1 MRFKTVFLTI
11 LFSLFVI
18 SGCSNSDS
26 VTAPT
31 SATATA
37 VVATTT
43 PSVATTTPS
52 VAITTPSVATVDS
65 NLNDRNASF
74 PKTITD
80 LTGNSFVLD
89 GIPKNVVSISPAATE
104 ILFAIGAGDS
114 VIAVDSYSN
123 FPAETES
130 LPKLGFQ
137 DANTEV
143 IVSYGADL
151 VITTGGHEELTQ
163 QLKTLGIT
171 TVLLDG
177 AVSID
182 GIYLHISLLGEI
194 MGLENNAEVIITNMK
209 KQIGAIENML
219 EDVENGPS
227 VFYELDPGLWTV
239 SSDSFIGELLNI
251 LKLRNIAAD
260 SATSYPQMNLES
272 IIAENPDVILLAD
285 FQYGETSESVKTRP
299 GWEVITAVKSDRIL
313 EIRDGDIV
321 SRPGPRVGNGLELIG
336 KLIYPDIFD

>member
-1 MRFKTVFLTI
+1 MLRFKTVFLTI

-26 VTAPT
+26 APT
-31 SATATA
+31 PTAATATPA
-37 VVATTT
+37 VATPAAAIATPTT
-43 PSVATTTPS
+43 V
-52 VAITTPSVATVDS
+52 S
-65 NLNDRNASF
+65 NLNDQGASF

-80 LTGNSFVLD
+80 LTGDSFVLD

-114 VIAVDSYSN
+114 VIAVDSFSN

-163 QLKTLGIT
+163 QLKTLGIA

-182 GIYLHISLLGEI
+182 GIYLQISLLGEI
-194 MGLENNAEVIITNMK
+194 MGLENNAEVIITNMR
-209 KQIGAIENML
+209 KQIGAIERKL

-239 SSDSFIGELLNI
+239 SSDSFVGELLNI

-272 IIAENPDVILLAD
+272 IIAENPDIILLAD
-285 FQYGETSESVKTRP
+285 FQYGENSESVKARP
-299 GWEVITAVKSDRIL
+299 GWEVISAVQNNQIL
-313 EIRDGDIV
+313 EIRDGDVV

>member
-1 MRFKTVFLTI
+1 MLRFKTVFLTI

-37 VVATTT
+37 VVAT
-43 PSVATTTPS
+43 
-52 VAITTPSVATVDS
+52 TTPSVATVDS

-194 MGLENNAEVIITNMK
+194 MGLNPEIMAEMTKDKVSKFVVLAK
-209 KQIGAIENML
+209 KDFSSLAKKYGMMCKNL
-219 EDVENGPS
+219 VENPEQRTNHWENKGS
-227 VFYELDPGLWTV
+227 
-239 SSDSFIGELLNI
+239 
-251 LKLRNIAAD
+251 K
-260 SATSYPQMNLES
+260 
-272 IIAENPDVILLAD
+272 II
-285 FQYGETSESVKTRP
+285 K
-299 GWEVITAVKSDRIL
+299 
-313 EIRDGDIV
+313 
-321 SRPGPRVGNGLELIG
+321 
-336 KLIYPDIFD
+336 